1 MKPTAKK
8 YATKS
13 KPHPKSAAE
22 PSVNA
27 SPRFK
32 RLVAETRGHQDAAPT
47 ATAAEDAPSEPPPAA
62 PAAID
67 PATYLPPVDADPAAG
82 HPPFRTLR
90 ELGASYFAH
99 LAANDASLSTRA
111 SYAHDFDVALAH
123 FGPEA
128 DPAALTAEGIAAFE
142 SSDAVLRTKT
152 GRPKSPLSIAKT
164 RRVLRLAL
172 THACDVGRLARLPY
186 PKQAPRAA
194 RPARPAAN
202 DPITAA

>member
-8 YATKS
+8 TAAKA
-13 KPHPKSAAE
+13 KSAPKPVTA
-22 PSVNA
+22 PSTNA
-27 SPRFK
+27 SPRLK
-32 RLVAETRGHQDAAPT
+32 RLVAGARGSQDAVAPPVPS
-47 ATAAEDAPSEPPPAA
+47 AADDPTEPPPAA

-67 PATYLPPVDADPAAG
+67 PATYLPPTDAHPAAG

-128 DPAALTAEGIAAFE
+128 DPAALTAEGILAFE
-142 SSDAVLRTKT
+142 SSDRVLRTKT
-152 GRPKSPLSIAKT
+152 ARPKSPLSIAKT

-172 THACDVGRLARLPY
+172 THACDVGRLAHLPY
-186 PKQAPRAA
+186 PDKTPRT
-194 RPARPAAN
+194 ARPAAN
-202 DPITAA
+202 EPISAA